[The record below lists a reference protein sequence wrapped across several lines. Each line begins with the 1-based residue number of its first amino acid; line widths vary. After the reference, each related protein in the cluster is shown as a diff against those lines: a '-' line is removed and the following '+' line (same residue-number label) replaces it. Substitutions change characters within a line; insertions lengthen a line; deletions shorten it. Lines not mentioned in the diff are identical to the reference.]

1 MSEVEAKEISKTYF
15 VMERKINALTKVSFS
30 AASGEVLALLGPNGA
45 GKTTTFNIFA
55 NLTSADSGE
64 VKVLGLGPAD
74 KRYYEK
80 ISFVSSETQFLWTL
94 SGAQILKFYTKMRG
108 LERDAALPII
118 RELELE
124 TRIDRKWHQMSSGER
139 MRLRLAKGL
148 LTKPEVLFL
157 DEPTIGLDPDIA
169 DRLRHYLILL
179 KERGLCIVLTSHL
192 MLDVEALADKM
203 CFIKGGKIIYSGKLG
218 KEYFEPT
225 LEITFDGKKAY
236 PDYCNVISDNT
247 VRVHPKYLPEIIKL
261 GGVVEVNTLKNDLE
275 SLFIKLVRNKEG
287 ANE

>member
-1 MSEVEAKEISKTYF
+1 MIEANNLSKIYRVKDRTVEALSG
-15 VMERKINALTKVSFS
+15 VSFS
-30 AASGEVLALLGPNGA
+30 AVKGEVLALLGPNGA

-55 NLTSADSGE
+55 NLTSPDSGG
-64 VKVLGLGPAD
+64 VKVLGLEPAN

-157 DEPTIGLDPDIA
+157 DEPTVGLDPEIA
-169 DRLRHYLILL
+169 DRLRNYFLIL

-192 MLDVEALADKM
+192 MLDVESLADRM

-225 LEITFDGKKAY
+225 LEITFDSKKAY
-236 PDYCNVISDNT
+236 PDYCNVISDNI
-247 VRVHPKYLPEIIKL
+247 VRVHPKYLTEIIKL